1 MDRLISVNKNK
12 SFVLCLHIFLLQ
24 KSFSYNLLFSFIEF
38 SVLIYLCVLVRVY
51 LHGLNCENMPCKN
64 ADTLNQS
71 KTKFYSLELIIAY
84 SRLNDRN
91 ITKQIMKSRQAGF
104 ENMYYMQ
111 LQKFYFKAGITI
123 YQP

>member
-24 KSFSYNLLFSFIEF
+24 KSFSYNVILVYR
-38 SVLIYLCVLVRVY
+38 VLYQSIYRVCMY
-51 LHGLNCENMPCKN
+51 VHGLNCENMPCKN

-91 ITKQIMKSRQAGF
+91 ITKQIMKSRNDLPA
-104 ENMYYMQ
+104 
-111 LQKFYFKAGITI
+111 II
-123 YQP
+123 

>member
-1 MDRLISVNKNK
+1 M
-12 SFVLCLHIFLLQ
+12 
-24 KSFSYNLLFSFIEF
+24 
-38 SVLIYLCVLVRVY
+38 CVYV
-51 LHGLNCENMPCKN
+51 HGLNCENMPCKN